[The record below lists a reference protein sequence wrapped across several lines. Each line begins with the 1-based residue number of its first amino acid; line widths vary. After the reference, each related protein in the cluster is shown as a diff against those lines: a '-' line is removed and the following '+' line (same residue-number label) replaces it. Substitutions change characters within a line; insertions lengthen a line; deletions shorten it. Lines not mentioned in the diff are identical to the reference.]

1 MAFSLISLTFLG
13 LLFEIF
19 GLALVLPVISL
30 LIDDS
35 YSSSNFLLNEM
46 NNFFVNVGLINSP
59 KFLLILIISIY
70 CLKSI
75 IQVLITY
82 QQKRIVTTLTKNLSN
97 KLYHSYINQ
106 NYLYFTNNNKSKMIQ
121 LLQVE
126 MVHFFNF
133 FESLMGL
140 IAELIILVGIYIVVL
155 LLEPR
160 GILILTFAYLISGI
174 VYYKLLNQR
183 IKKWGQ
189 IRLTI
194 DQTLS
199 KLILE
204 TFNVI
209 KEIILNNKYL
219 SFINYF
225 NSENHTKSKYAAFQL
240 TANQLPRIYFEL
252 VALISIISFIFLLI
266 YLNTDSN
273 TIIFILAILGAA
285 SFKLLPSINKIITY
299 YQGVSYYSSSFY
311 KIYDE
316 IKDLNYIKS
325 KEEKEKV
332 LRFKNEIHLK
342 DLSYSYSKNNLILNN
357 VDFKIKKGS
366 FIGISGKSGTGKTT
380 FINLLTGL
388 IEPNSGNVLFDGL
401 RVKENL
407 TNYQSMIGYVSQ
419 NVFLMDE
426 SIKKNVAF
434 ELDAKLIDEEKVK
447 QSLQSVDLWEWVES
461 QEERLDTSVGE
472 GGIKISGGQKH
483 RIGIASA
490 LYKDPDILIFDEP
503 TTALDKAT
511 ETEVMNAILNLSFTD
526 EKTIII
532 VSHDLNILKRCKE
545 IFEIKNNNIYKI
557 N

>member
-35 YSSSNFLLNEM
+35 YLSSNFLLNDI

-133 FESLMGL
+133 FESIMGL

-155 LLEPR
+155 LIEPR

-174 VYYKLLNQR
+174 LYYKLLNQR

-194 DQTLS
+194 DQTLA

-285 SFKLLPSINKIITY
+285 SFKLLPSVNKIITY

-316 IKDLNYIKS
+316 IKGLNYIKS

-332 LRFKNEIHLK
+332 LHFKNEIHLK
-342 DLSYSYSKNNLILNN
+342 DLSYGYSKNNLILNN

-401 RVKENL
+401 HVKENL
-407 TNYQSMIGYVSQ
+407 TNYQSIIGYVSQ
-419 NVFLMDE
+419 NVVLMDE

-461 QEERLDTSVGE
+461 QEEGLDTSVGE

-511 ETEVMNAILNLSFTD
+511 ETEVMSTILNLSFTD

-545 IFEIKNNNIYKI
+545 RFEIKNNNIYKI

>member
-1 MAFSLISLTFLG
+1 MAFSLLSITFLG

-35 YSSSNFLLNEM
+35 YASSNFLLNEI
-46 NNFFVNVGLINSP
+46 NIFFINVGLMDSP

-70 CLKSI
+70 VLKSI
-75 IQVLITY
+75 IQVSITY
-82 QQKRIVTTLTKNLSN
+82 QQKKIVTTLTKNLSN

-121 LLQVE
+121 LLQIE

-133 FESLMGL
+133 FESFMGL
-140 IAELIILVGIYIVVL
+140 IAELIILIGIYIVVL
-155 LLEPR
+155 VIEPR
-160 GILILTFAYLISGI
+160 GILILTFAYLISG
-174 VYYKLLNQR
+174 VLYYKLLNQR
-183 IKKWGQ
+183 IKRWGQ
-189 IRLTI
+189 IRLKI

-204 TFNVI
+204 TFSVI

-273 TIIFILAILGAA
+273 TIIFILAILAAA
-285 SFKLLPSINKIITY
+285 SFKLLPSINKIITS
-299 YQGVSYYSSSFY
+299 YQGISYYSSSFY
-311 KIYDE
+311 KIYEE
-316 IKDLNYIKS
+316 IKGLNFIEAELAKH
-325 KEEKEKV
+325 EI
-332 LRFKNEIHLK
+332 LHFKNEINMK
-342 DLSYSYSKNNLILNN
+342 NLSYGYNKNNLILNN

-366 FIGISGKSGTGKTT
+366 FIGISGKSGIGKST

-388 IEPNSGNVLFDGL
+388 IEPISGNVLLDG
-401 RVKENL
+401 VDIKENMK
-407 TNYQSMIGYVSQ
+407 NYQSIIGYVSQ

-434 ELDAKLIDEEKVK
+434 ELDDQLIDKEKVK
-447 QSLQSVDLWEWVES
+447 KCLQSVDLWKWVNN
-461 QEERLDTSVGE
+461 QEEGLETSVGE
-472 GGIKISGGQKH
+472 GGIKVSGGQKH

-490 LYKDPDILIFDEP
+490 LYKNPDILIFDAP

-511 ETEVMNAILNLSFTD
+511 EREVMSTIINLAFKD
-526 EKTIII
+526 AKTIII
-532 VSHDLNILKRCKE
+532 VSHNLNILKECKE
-545 IFEIKNNNIYKI
+545 IFEIKNNNIYKV